1 MITVY
6 EAGEIEDKHQEVA
19 EPDVLKEPEVMLEA
33 DGEPAQ
39 EKVAAKKES
48 KSSEK
53 LSPYMNKFLDSLEAS
68 IKQSKA
74 FNEPS
79 IKVSELLGKLS
90 RLYEKARNVVEYKGE
105 HVLRRNAIE
114 RILKRLVW
122 EQETTFSPKV
132 LKPSGVDTYHIA
144 ETLLK
149 ELIRARY
156 LPNNSIPIGKV
167 RDVERIIEK
176 YVYLL
181 KHLKNLPVK
190 TSILGAREWV
200 WGIASSEIEDFID
213 PSKRELYV
221 RLMYEWFLSYFEWQD
236 ADIPDGQ
243 KNLQIYLAI
252 HRSYPKSDEP
262 IMRFHLLQR
271 KFPDWQN
278 AGKPEVDDFIQRFGV
293 IYQEIEDDLNFKG
306 RYDLYRKIQRHAAA
320 FEIFHSIAAKE
331 ESNIRNFLLDENR
344 FEKEVRQVCEE
355 NYSQIG
361 KRVNTGIVRS
371 IIYIFITK
379 VLLALI
385 LEVPYEVIRF
395 GDVRY
400 IPLSLNIM
408 FPPLAM
414 WIIGFSIKIPGEKNT
429 GAVISRL
436 KSVIYA
442 NEAGSKVV
450 FSLARSGTRTTLVRI
465 FSLIYA
471 AIFILVFGG
480 ITYLLWLIHFTLLGI
495 LIFFAFLSLVL
506 LFAFRVRFNADRLK
520 VEAEEEGLFEHLF
533 SYLSLPFLNFGF
545 YLSKALSKLNFLT
558 IILDFLIEAP
568 IKSIIEIFEEWTS
581 FIRQKKEEVV
591 EVPE

>member
-1 MITVY
+1 
-6 EAGEIEDKHQEVA
+6 
-19 EPDVLKEPEVMLEA
+19 
-33 DGEPAQ
+33 
-39 EKVAAKKES
+39 
-48 KSSEK
+48 
-53 LSPYMNKFLDSLEAS
+53 
-68 IKQSKA
+68 
-74 FNEPS
+74 
-79 IKVSELLGKLS
+79 
-90 RLYEKARNVVEYKGE
+90 
-105 HVLRRNAIE
+105 
-114 RILKRLVW
+114 
-122 EQETTFSPKV
+122 
-132 LKPSGVDTYHIA
+132 
-144 ETLLK
+144 
-149 ELIRARY
+149 
-156 LPNNSIPIGKV
+156 
-167 RDVERIIEK
+167 
-176 YVYLL
+176 
-181 KHLKNLPVK
+181 
-190 TSILGAREWV
+190 
-200 WGIASSEIEDFID
+200 
-213 PSKRELYV
+213 
-221 RLMYEWFLSYFEWQD
+221 MYEWFLSYFEWQD
-236 ADIPDGQ
+236 TDIPDDE

-271 KFPDWQN
+271 KFPGWQN
-278 AGKPEVDDFIQRFGV
+278 AGKEAVDDFIQRFGV
-293 IYQEIEDDLNFKG
+293 IYQEIEDELDFKG
-306 RYDLYRKIQRHAAA
+306 RYTLYRKIQRHAAA
-320 FEIFHSIAAKE
+320 FEIFHAIAAKE
-331 ESNIRNFLLDENR
+331 ESNIRNLLLEESK
-344 FEKEVRQVCEE
+344 FEKKVRLVCEE

-520 VEAEEEGLFEHLF
+520 VEAEEEGLLEHLF